1 MQIYTV
7 APGDSV
13 YSIARMF
20 GVAPS
25 LIISDNELSAPTQ
38 LAIGQ
43 SLLIRQ
49 PTETYT
55 VASGDTL
62 ASIAERFGVT
72 PGELWRQNPTLGGM
86 ERLSPGEVLVI
97 RTSPP
102 QYGDLITSAYVYPFI
117 NTGTLR
123 QTLPYLS
130 YITVFTY
137 GIRRDGTL
145 IPPGD
150 DRGEAEIIELARDYG
165 TRPLLMLSTLTE
177 DGTFSNELADFVL
190 NDPAVRQTV
199 INNLVDTVV
208 AKGYAGVDL
217 DFEYL
222 GGDNAAAY
230 AQFVRDVKTALSAR
244 GDYDVWVALAPKTEA
259 DQPGLLYA
267 GHDYAALADAADRVL
282 LMTYEWGYAFG
293 PPLAIA
299 PLNEVRAV
307 VNYALTEAPADKI
320 MLGIPNYG
328 YDWTLPYVR
337 GESEAEPLS
346 SVEAPRRAFE
356 RRARIMFDEAAQSPY
371 YTYYMNN
378 KEHIVWYEDPRSID
392 AKASLIYDTDLSG
405 AGIWNGMKFFAPLW
419 LILNDRFNIVKY

>member
-1 MQIYTV
+1 MQTYTV
-7 APGDSV
+7 ASGDSV

-20 GVAPS
+20 GVSPS
-25 LIISDNELSAPTQ
+25 LIISDNELSDPTK
-38 LAIGQ
+38 LPIGQ

-49 PTETYT
+49 PIETYT
-55 VASGDTL
+55 VSSGDTL
-62 ASIAERFGVT
+62 SMVAERFGVT
-72 PGELWRQNPTLGGM
+72 PGELWRQNPTLGGR
-86 ERLSPGEVLVI
+86 ENIYPGEVLVI
-97 RTSPP
+97 RSSPP
-102 QYGDLITSAYVYPFI
+102 AYGDLITSAYVYPFI
-117 NTGTLR
+117 DADTLR
-123 QTLPYLS
+123 RTLPYLS
-130 YITVFTY
+130 YLTIFTY

-150 DRGEAEIIELARDYG
+150 DAGESRIIELSRDYG

-190 NDPAVRQTV
+190 NNSGIRETV
-199 INNLVDTVV
+199 IRNLVDTVV

-244 GDYDVWVALAPKTEA
+244 GDYEVWVALAPKTEA
-259 DQPGLLYA
+259 NQPGLLYA
-267 GHDYAALADAADRVL
+267 GHDYEALAAAADRVL

-307 VNYALTEAPADKI
+307 VNYALTEAPSEKI

-337 GESEAEPLS
+337 GMSEAEPLS
-346 SVEAPRRAFE
+346 NIEAPRRAYE

-371 YTYYMNN
+371 YSYYQGN
-378 KEHIVWYEDPRSID
+378 KEHIVWFEDPRSID
-392 AKASLIYDTDLSG
+392 SKASLIYDTALSG
-405 AGIWNGMKFFAPLW
+405 AGIWNGMKFFPALW
-419 LILNDRFNIVKY
+419 LILNDRFNILKY

>member
-7 APGDSV
+7 ASGGSV
-13 YSIARMF
+13 YSIAKMF
-20 GVAPS
+20 GVPPS
-25 LIISDNELSAPTQ
+25 LIISDNDLSDPTK

-55 VASGDTL
+55 VAEGDTL
-62 ASIAERFGVT
+62 ASIAARFGVD
-72 PGELWRQNPTLGGM
+72 PGEIWRQNPSLGGRN
-86 ERLSPGEVLVI
+86 EIYPGEVLVI
-97 RTSPP
+97 RTAPP
-102 QYGDLITSAYVYPFI
+102 MYGPLVTSAYVYPFVDT
-117 NTGTLR
+117 NVLR

-130 YITVFTY
+130 YITIFTY

-150 DRGEAEIIELARDYG
+150 DRGEAEIIELSRQYG

-177 DGTFSNELADFVL
+177 DGTFSNELADYIF
-190 NDPAVRQTV
+190 DTPAVRDTIIQ
-199 INNLVDTVV
+199 NLVDTVV
-208 AKGYAGVDL
+208 SRGYAGVDL

-230 AQFVRDVKTALSAR
+230 AQFVRDVKAALSAR
-244 GDYDVWVALAPKTEA
+244 GDYVVWVALAPKTSA

-267 GHDYAALADAADRVL
+267 GHDYAALSDAADRLL

-293 PPLAIA
+293 PPLAIS

-307 VNYALTEAPADKI
+307 VNYALTEAPPEKL

-337 GESEAEPLS
+337 GQSEAEPLS
-346 SVEAPRRAFE
+346 SIEAPRRAYE

-371 YTYYMNN
+371 FTYYQDG
-378 KEHIVWYEDPRSID
+378 KEHIVWFEDPRSIA
-392 AKASLIYDTDLSG
+392 AKAALIFDTSLSG
-405 AGIWNGMKFFAPLW
+405 AGIWNGMKFFPALW
-419 LILNDRFNIVKY
+419 LILDGRFEIVKF

>member
-7 APGDSV
+7 ASGDSI
-13 YSIARMF
+13 YSIARDF
-20 GVAPS
+20 GVSPS
-25 LIISDNELSAPTQ
+25 LIIGDNAISEPTK

-62 ASIAERFGVT
+62 ASISARVGKSV
-72 PGELWRQNPTLGGM
+72 GELWRLNPSLGGR
-86 ERLSPGEVLVI
+86 EDVYPGEVLVV
-97 RTSPP
+97 SEAD
-102 QYGDLITSAYVYPFI
+102 GGGGSLITSAYVYPFVSEDV
-117 NTGTLR
+117 LR
-123 QTLPYLS
+123 RTLPYLS
-130 YITVFTY
+130 YITLFTY

-150 DRGEAEIIELARDYG
+150 ERGEERVIELARDYG
-165 TRPLLMLSTLTE
+165 VRPLMMLSTLTE
-177 DGTFSNELADFVL
+177 DGTFSNELADYVL
-190 NDPAVRQTV
+190 NTPGIRRSVTEAVA
-199 INNLVDTVV
+199 DEVV
-208 AKGYAGVDL
+208 RRGYAGVDL

-222 GGDNAAAY
+222 GGDNAGAY
-230 AQFVRDVKTALSAR
+230 AEFVSEVKTALSAR
-244 GDYDVWVALAPKTEA
+244 GDYVVWVALAPKSSA

-267 GHDYAALADAADRVL
+267 GHDYGALADAADRVL

-299 PLNEVRAV
+299 PINEVRAV
-307 VNYALTEAPADKI
+307 VGYALTEAPPEKI

-337 GESEAEPLS
+337 GESEAEPVAS
-346 SVEAPRRAFE
+346 TAAPALAYD

-371 YTYYMNN
+371 FSYYRDG
-378 KEHIVWYEDPRSID
+378 KEHIVWFEDARSVN
-392 AKASLIYDTDLSG
+392 AKAELIEDNSLSG
-405 AGIWNGMKFFAPLW
+405 AGIWNGMKFFPPLW
-419 LILNDRFNIVKY
+419 LILNGRFDIEKY

>member
-7 APGDSV
+7 ASGDSV
-13 YSIARMF
+13 YSISKMF
-20 GVAPS
+20 GVPPS
-25 LIISDNELSAPTQ
+25 LIISDNELSDPTK

-55 VASGDTL
+55 VAEGNTL
-62 ASIAERFGVT
+62 ASVAERFGIDS
-72 PGELWRQNPTLGGM
+72 GEIWRQNPSLGGRD
-86 ERLSPGEVLVI
+86 EIYPGEVLVI
-97 RTSPP
+97 RTAPP
-102 QYGDLITSAYVYPFI
+102 TGGELITSAYVYPFVDPEV
-117 NTGTLR
+117 LR

-150 DRGEAEIIELARDYG
+150 DRGEAEIIELARKYG

-177 DGTFSNELADFVL
+177 DGTFSNELAKYIFG
-190 NDPAVRQTV
+190 NPAVRDTIIQ
-199 INNLVDTVV
+199 NLVDTVISR
-208 AKGYAGVDL
+208 GYAGVDL

-230 AQFVRDVKTALSAR
+230 AQFVRDVKAALSAR
-244 GDYDVWVALAPKTEA
+244 GDYVVWVALAPKTDA

-307 VNYALTEAPADKI
+307 VNYALSEAPAEKI

-337 GESEAEPLS
+337 GVSEAEPVS
-346 SVEAPRRAFE
+346 SLEAPRRAYE
-356 RRARIMFDEAAQSPY
+356 RSARIMFDEAAQSPY
-371 YTYYMNN
+371 FTYYQDG
-378 KEHIVWYEDPRSID
+378 KEHIVWYEDPRSIA
-392 AKASLIYDTDLSG
+392 AKAALIFDASLSG
-405 AGIWNGMKFFAPLW
+405 AGIWNAMKFFPALW
-419 LILNDRFNIVKY
+419 LILDGRFEIAKF

>member
-7 APGDSV
+7 ASGDSV

-20 GVAPS
+20 GVSPS
-25 LIISDNELSAPTQ
+25 LIISDNELSEPTK
-38 LAIGQ
+38 LPIGQ

-55 VASGDTL
+55 VSSGDTL
-62 ASIAERFGVT
+62 SMIAERFGVT
-72 PGELWRQNPTLGGM
+72 PGELWRQNPTLGGG
-86 ERLSPGEVLVI
+86 EDIYPGEVLVI
-97 RTSPP
+97 RSAPP
-102 QYGDLITSAYVYPFI
+102 AYGDLITSAYVYPFI
-117 NTGTLR
+117 DADTLR
-123 QTLPYLS
+123 RTLPYLS
-130 YITVFTY
+130 YLTIFTY
-137 GIRRDGTL
+137 GIRRNGTL

-150 DRGEAEIIELARDYG
+150 DSGESRIIELSRDYG
-165 TRPLLMLSTLTE
+165 TRPLMMLSTLTE
-177 DGTFSNELADFVL
+177 DGTFSNKLADFVL
-190 NDPAVRQTV
+190 NNPDTRNTV
-199 INNLVDTVV
+199 IRNLVDTVV

-244 GDYDVWVALAPKTEA
+244 GDYVVWVALAPKTEA

-267 GHDYAALADAADRVL
+267 GHDYEALAAAADRVL

-307 VNYALTEAPADKI
+307 VNYALTEAPSEKI

-337 GESEAEPLS
+337 GISEAEPLS
-346 SVEAPRRAFE
+346 NIEAPRRAYE

-371 YTYYMNN
+371 YSYYQGNR
-378 KEHIVWYEDPRSID
+378 EHIVWFEDPRSIN
-392 AKASLIYDTDLSG
+392 AKAALIYDTSLSG
-405 AGIWNGMKFFAPLW
+405 AGIWNGMKFFPALW
-419 LILNDRFNIVKY
+419 LILNDRFNIIKY

>member
-7 APGDSV
+7 ASGDSI
-13 YSIARMF
+13 YSIARSF
-20 GVAPS
+20 GVSPS
-25 LIISDNELSAPTQ
+25 LIISDNELSDPTK

-55 VASGDTL
+55 VKSGDSL
-62 ASIAERFGVT
+62 SSIAAQFGIDE
-72 PGELWRQNPTLGGM
+72 GELWRSNPSLGG
-86 ERLSPGEVLVI
+86 RSDIYPGETLVI
-97 RTSPP
+97 RAEPH
-102 QYGDLITSAYVYPFI
+102 GNGELITSAYVYPFVDTDI
-117 NTGTLR
+117 LR
-123 QTLPYLS
+123 TTLPYLS
-130 YITVFTY
+130 YITIFTY
-137 GIRRDGTL
+137 GIRRDGSL

-150 DRGEAEIIELARDYG
+150 DRGEAEIIELAGQYG

-177 DGTFSNELADFVL
+177 DGTFSNELAQYIFD
-190 NDPAVRQTV
+190 NPAVRDTIIQ
-199 INNLVDTVV
+199 NLADAVV
-208 AKGYAGVDL
+208 ARGYAGVDL

-222 GGDNAAAY
+222 GGNNAAAY
-230 AQFVRDVKTALSAR
+230 AQFVRDVKTALLAR
-244 GDYDVWVALAPKTEA
+244 GDYVVWVALAPKASA

-307 VNYALTEAPADKI
+307 VNYALTEAPPEKI
-320 MLGIPNYG
+320 QLGIPNYG

-337 GESEAEPLS
+337 GESEAEPIS
-346 SVEAPRRAFE
+346 NIEAPRRAYE

-371 YTYYMNN
+371 FTYYLNN

-392 AKASLIYDTDLSG
+392 AKAALIYDTDLAG
-405 AGIWNGMKFFAPLW
+405 AGIWNAMKFFPALW
-419 LILNDRFNIVKY
+419 LILDGRFDIVKF